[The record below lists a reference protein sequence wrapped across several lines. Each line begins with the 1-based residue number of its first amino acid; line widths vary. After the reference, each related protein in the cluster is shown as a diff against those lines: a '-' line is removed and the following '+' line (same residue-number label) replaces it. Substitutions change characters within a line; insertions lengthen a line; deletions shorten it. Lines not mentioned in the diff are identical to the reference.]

1 MTCSDTLSKFLFFFP
16 VVSSY
21 RMKVM
26 VIKSSP
32 FICFTGRFDFGGLL
46 DIVQGNLFVVPM
58 K

>member
-1 MTCSDTLSKFLFFFP
+1 LFFP